1 MHKIVGCVKNYPHP
15 TTASILRQLCDDLAA
30 AEEEGEESAGQD
42 AGHRGRH
49 QAKREPHA
57 LLNWLNDPKS
67 HRDWGNIVHSF
78 VGSVSGFEDSARG

>member
-1 MHKIVGCVKNYPHP
+1 MVQLDGYNRFSSVLIILSFNAYNSWLCQKLSPFP

-49 QAKREPHA
+49 QAQREPHA
-57 LLNWLNDPKS
+57 LLNRLNDPKS
-67 HRDWGNIVHSF
+67 HRD
-78 VGSVSGFEDSARG
+78 